1 SVNANYKIG
10 SLEVDGSRNTISQ
23 NNLATGIIN
32 NSSSQD
38 YNNFI
43 FRQKLDAR
51 YDIKFDS
58 TSTLKVSV
66 DGTLKN
72 SRSTESNEST
82 SLNGNDQLLNTSSR
96 NNRNEGDGKNFRA
109 SALWNKRLR
118 KKGRTISIGLDQAVN
133 ENNSEGFLYSNTRYY
148 GD

>member
-1 SVNANYKIG
+1 FGSSGELDSYNGHYNGQGIPLAHTGGVHYDSKWNDKKESVNANYKIG

-72 SRSTESNEST
+72 SRS
-82 SLNGNDQLLNTSSR
+82 
-96 NNRNEGDGKNFRA
+96 
-109 SALWNKRLR
+109 
-118 KKGRTISIGLDQAVN
+118 
-133 ENNSEGFLYSNTRYY
+133 
-148 GD
+148 